1 MSMTDQEEHVEKM
14 YPSNSKN
21 KWTEVKY
28 NPDSLSSSNYDSHS
42 LSYTLCEIAVKSLD
56 CVLHEEKVGPALTVS

>member
-1 MSMTDQEEHVEKM
+1 
-14 YPSNSKN
+14 
-21 KWTEVKY
+21 
-28 NPDSLSSSNYDSHS
+28 